1 MLRLCLLLISW
12 QSAGHQR
19 LVYVLTKMIGSLV
32 QVPHEQR
39 PLSSHASQV
48 QVMNGKVY
56 FGVFHGAEIVNGE
69 LNVALRMAH
78 LKLGADA
85 GWRTA
90 RAARR
95 RARGD

>member
-1 MLRLCLLLISW
+1 MFASELVAERWPPAPGVCSDQDDW
-12 QSAGHQR
+12 FARAG
-19 LVYVLTKMIGSLV
+19 TA
-32 QVPHEQR
+32 HEQR